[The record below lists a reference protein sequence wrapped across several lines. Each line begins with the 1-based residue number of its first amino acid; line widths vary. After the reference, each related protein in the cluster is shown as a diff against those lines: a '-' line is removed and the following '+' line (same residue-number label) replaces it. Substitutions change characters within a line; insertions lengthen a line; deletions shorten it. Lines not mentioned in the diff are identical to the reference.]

1 MRDIIKVDLEHCV
14 GCNRCIRVC
23 PIDEANFV
31 YKQKSNGQIKVKIDH
46 ERCIACGNCLQA
58 CHHGSRFYEDDTER
72 FFYDLRSGVAISLF
86 VAPAIKSNF
95 NNYGRLFAWLQSLGV
110 KFIYDV
116 SLGADICTWAHI
128 RHIQKNGPKPIISQ
142 PCPAIVNYILIHRN
156 ELLRYLSPVH
166 SPMLC
171 TAVYM
176 SKYEMV
182 PGKIAAL
189 SPCVAKTYEFEA
201 TRLVEYNITF
211 KKLQEYMQKHNVM
224 LPSQEKDFDN
234 YKAGLGSLYPMPG
247 GLKESVEHYIGKSL
261 RVDKSEGTNIVYKAL
276 DEYSRQ
282 SIAKL
287 PVLFDVLNCM
297 EGCNAGTGCVHNINI
312 FDINTKMDALRQEAI
327 AKDNLEYMEELF
339 EKFDRDL
346 ILDDFLRQYAAI
358 PKLPIYITEE
368 KVKNA
373 FVVLGKH
380 NEASKNFDCG
390 ACGCDTCLEMAKRV
404 AKGISIPEHCT
415 EKMHSEALA
424 ISEGNLSRFDT
435 IIKESGKIKE
445 MSSGIASNI
454 ENITEAIASYDRM
467 VMEIERIAEKVN
479 IISLNASVEAAKA
492 GSYGLAFDVVA
503 KEIRGLAESS
513 AKSAMRTKEVS
524 KNANKAIKIMTGAV
538 ADIDDNAKSSYEHIR
553 AAAENTRKIL
563 NKGE

>member
-1 MRDIIKVDLEHCV
+1 MKNVIKVDLDRCV

-31 YKQKSNGQIKVKIDH
+31 YKQNDGKIKVKIDN
-46 ERCIACGNCLQA
+46 ERCIACGNCLKA
-58 CHHGSRFYEDDTER
+58 CHHGSRDYGDDTER
-72 FFYDLRSGVAISLF
+72 FFNDLRSGVTISMF
-86 VAPAIKSNF
+86 AAPAVKSNF
-95 NNYGRLFAWLQSLGV
+95 NNYGRLFAWLHSLGV
-110 KFIYDV
+110 KVIYDV

-156 ELLRYLSPVH
+156 ELLRFLSPVH

-201 TRLVEYNITF
+201 THLVEYNITF
-211 KKLQEYMQKHNVM
+211 KKLHEYMQKHNIM
-224 LPSQEKDFDN
+224 LPTQEKDFDN

-247 GLKESVEHYIGKSL
+247 GLKESVEHYVGKGL
-261 RVDKSEGTNIVYKAL
+261 RVDKSEGTSIVYKAL
-276 DEYSRQ
+276 DEYSHQ
-282 SIAKL
+282 STSRL

-297 EGCNAGTGCVHNINI
+297 EGCNAGTGCMHDINI
-312 FDINTKMDALRQEAI
+312 FDINTKMDNLRQEAI
-327 AKDNLEYMEELF
+327 AKDNLKYIEELF
-339 EKFDRDL
+339 RTFDETL
-346 ILDDFLRQYAAI
+346 ALDDFLRQYATI

-368 KVKNA
+368 KLGSA
-373 FVVLGKH
+373 FAALGKN
-380 NEASKNFDCG
+380 NEASKHFDCG
-390 ACGCDTCLEMAKRV
+390 ACGCDTCYEMAKRV
-404 AKGISIPEHCT
+404 AKGISIPEHCI
-415 EKMHSEALA
+415 EKMHSEALS
-424 ISEGNLSRFDT
+424 ISESNLSRFDT

-445 MSSGIASNI
+445 MSSGITANI
-454 ENITEAIASYDRM
+454 ENITEAITSYDRM

-503 KEIRGLAESS
+503 KEIRTLADSS
-513 AKSAMRTKEVS
+513 ARSAMRTKETS
-524 KNANKAIKIMTGAV
+524 KKANKAIKVMTEAV
-538 ADIDDNAKSSYEHIR
+538 ADIDENAKSSYEHIK
-553 AAAENTRKIL
+553 AAADNTRKIL
-563 NKGE
+563 NKGD